1 MLGSIYSSPW
11 CSFLGDGISNLV
23 TVSQRTSFL
32 FATGCYQTP
41 PPTIMATTGDK
52 EISQLEHISATASIR
67 SSEKDN
73 AGDLLQA
80 QQLASQWVDNTPEER
95 KLKRKLDWRI
105 LPCTWVL
112 YLLGY
117 LDRYITLCTL
127 YQCVFEISPF

>member
-1 MLGSIYSSPW
+1 
-11 CSFLGDGISNLV
+11 
-23 TVSQRTSFL
+23 
-32 FATGCYQTP
+32 
-41 PPTIMATTGDK
+41 MAATGDK
-52 EISQLEHISATASIR
+52 EIGQLEHVSTTASIR
-67 SSEKDN
+67 SSEKDG

-117 LDRYITLCTL
+117 LDR
-127 YQCVFEISPF
+127 